1 MKKLVA
7 AKTMMRLAELTKKL
21 AVVKAMMR
29 LADTFENI
37 CVGILSQ
44 GQAIGKCLFIG
55 TKVKSPKIGSKIIDI
70 LDTLP

>member
-7 AKTMMRLAELTKKL
+7 TKTMMRLA
-21 AVVKAMMR
+21 
-29 LADTFENI
+29 DIFENI

-55 TKVKSPKIGSKIIDI
+55 SKVKSPNIASKIIDI